1 MEDKVGSIVEAQQS
15 PSGPGWKDLAFRRE
29 EYDRRV
35 ALVRESMAERG
46 IEVLLIFTPENVNY
60 LTGYDTIGYSSYLCL
75 ALPAESD
82 PVMVI
87 REMERGVAMSTTWL
101 TDFATTGDTD
111 DPIERTV
118 DALRIRNLSQRR
130 MAMEATA
137 PFVTARTWLR
147 LKAALGD
154 QSISD
159 GSDLVERARAVK
171 SADEIAKIRSACR
184 LVGLGMDAAL
194 AAVHEGATENEVAVA
209 AYGAMVGNG
218 SDPLVSN
225 PIVTSGPRSGVAHT
239 SFKNRKLMTG
249 DTVLVELGACV
260 SRYGGALMRTAVL
273 GPPSAEVQTM
283 NEVVLQA
290 LNAAIA
296 AIKPGVT
303 AGSVDQACRGV
314 IEEAGFEAMFR
325 KRTGYSVG
333 VAFAPDWGE
342 GHIVSLRR
350 DDPTKLVPGM
360 VFHMPPALRAFQ
372 RLCVGMS
379 ETVLVTDS
387 GCEVLTHHP
396 RSLHIAN

>member
-1 MEDKVGSIVEAQQS
+1 MTERTSTPAAE
-15 PSGPGWKDLAFRRE
+15 GWKDLAFPRE
-29 EYDRRV
+29 EYETRIQRVRR
-35 ALVRESMAERG
+35 SMADRS
-46 IEVLLIFTPENVNY
+46 IEILLVFTPENVNY

-75 ALPAESD
+75 ALPVDRD

-101 TDFATTGDTD
+101 SDFATTGDTD

-118 DALRIRNLSQRR
+118 DALTRR
-130 MAMEATA
+130 GLAARRVAMEATA
-137 PFVTARTWLR
+137 PFMTARTWLR
-147 LKAALGD
+147 LKSAFGADRVL
-154 QSISD
+154 D
-159 GSDLVERARAVK
+159 GSEIVEPVRAIK
-171 SADEIAKIRSACR
+171 SALEVDKIRAACG
-184 LVGLGMDAAL
+184 LVDAGMDAAL
-194 AAVHEGATENEVAVA
+194 GAVHEGGTENDVAVA
-209 AYGAMVGNG
+209 AYAAMVGGG

-239 SFKNRKLMTG
+239 SFKNRRLEHG
-249 DTVLVELGACV
+249 DTVLIELGACV

-273 GPPSAEVQTM
+273 GEPSAEAQKM
-283 NEVVLQA
+283 ADVVLRS
-290 LNAAIA
+290 LNAAID
-296 AIKPGVT
+296 AIRPGVT
-303 AGSVDQACRGV
+303 AGSVDEACRRV
-314 IEEAGFEAMFR
+314 IEDAGYEAMFR

-350 DDPTKLVPGM
+350 DDPRVLEPGM

-387 GCEVLTHHP
+387 GCEVLTNRP
-396 RSLHIAN
+396 RRLHVV

>member
-1 MEDKVGSIVEAQQS
+1 MEERTSANAS
-15 PSGPGWKDLAFRRE
+15 AGWKDLAFPRDEYELRVEKVRRT
-29 EYDRRV
+29 
-35 ALVRESMAERG
+35 MAERS

-75 ALPAESD
+75 ALPIDRE
-82 PVMVI
+82 PLMVI

-118 DALRIRNLSQRR
+118 DALTRRGLVGRRI
-130 MAMEATA
+130 AIEATA
-137 PFVTARTWLR
+137 PFMTARTWLR
-147 LKAALGD
+147 LKTALGAD
-154 QSISD
+154 RVAD
-159 GSDLVERARAVK
+159 GSETVEPVRAIK
-171 SADEIAKIRSACR
+171 SGREIEKIRTACR
-184 LVGLGMDAAL
+184 FAGAGMDAAL
-194 AAVHEGATENEVAVA
+194 GAVTEGATENDVAVA
-209 AYGAMVGNG
+209 AYAAMVGGG

-239 SFKNRKLMTG
+239 TFHHRRLEHG
-249 DTVLVELGACV
+249 DTVLIELGATV

-273 GPPSAEVQTM
+273 GEPSAEARRM
-283 NEVVLQA
+283 ADVVIQS

-303 AGSVDQACRGV
+303 AGSVDEACRRV
-314 IEEAGFEAMFR
+314 IEDAGFEAMFR

-350 DDPTKLVPGM
+350 DDPRPLEPGM

-379 ETVLVTDS
+379 ETVLVTER
-387 GCEVLTHHP
+387 GCEVLTDRP
-396 RSLHIAN
+396 RELHVV

>member
-1 MEDKVGSIVEAQQS
+1 VTEQTSTVAAE
-15 PSGPGWKDLAFRRE
+15 GWKDLAFPRD

-35 ALVRESMAERG
+35 AAVRQAMAERS
-46 IEVLLIFTPENVNY
+46 IELLLIFTPENINY

-75 ALPAESD
+75 ALPMDRE

-118 DALRIRNLSQRR
+118 DAVSRR
-130 MAMEATA
+130 GLARRRVAMEATA
-137 PFVTARTWLR
+137 PFMTARTWLKLR
-147 LKAALGD
+147 AALGGD
-154 QSISD
+154 TVAD
-159 GSDLVERARAVK
+159 GSEMVEPFRAIK
-171 SADEIAKIRSACR
+171 SALEIEKIRTACR
-184 LVGLGMDAAL
+184 LVGTGMEAAL
-194 AAVHEGATENEVAVA
+194 DAVREGSTENDVAVA
-209 AYGAMVGNG
+209 AYAAMVGGG
-218 SDPLVSN
+218 SDPLVSQ

-239 SFKNRKLMTG
+239 TFHHRRLEHG
-249 DTVLVELGACV
+249 DTVLIELGACV

-273 GPPSAEVQTM
+273 GEPSAEAQKM
-283 NEVVLQA
+283 AGVVLQS

-296 AIKPGVT
+296 AIRPGVT
-303 AGSVDQACRGV
+303 AGSVDEACRRV
-314 IEEAGFEAMFR
+314 IEDAGYEAMFR

-350 DDPTKLVPGM
+350 DDLRPLEPGM
-360 VFHMPPALRAFQ
+360 VFHIPPALRAFQ

-379 ETVLVTDS
+379 ETVLVTES
-387 GCEVLTHHP
+387 GSEVLTDRP
-396 RSLHIAN
+396 RRLHVV

>member
-1 MEDKVGSIVEAQQS
+1 MTERTSAVASQ
-15 PSGPGWKDLAFRRE
+15 GWKDLAFPRE
-29 EYDRRV
+29 EYDARV
-35 ALVRESMAERG
+35 EKVRQAMAERA

-75 ALPAESD
+75 ALPVDRE

-87 REMERGVAMSTTWL
+87 REMERGVASSTTWL
-101 TDFATTGDTD
+101 DDFATTGDTD

-118 DALRIRNLSQRR
+118 DALTRRGLVGRRI
-130 MAMEATA
+130 AMEATA

-147 LKAALGD
+147 LKSSLGAERVADGSEIVEPVRAIKSSLEIEKIRRACSLVDGGMAAAL
-154 QSISD
+154 
-159 GSDLVERARAVK
+159 EAV
-171 SADEIAKIRSACR
+171 RS
-184 LVGLGMDAAL
+184 
-194 AAVHEGATENEVAVA
+194 GATENDVAVA
-209 AYGAMVGNG
+209 AYAAMVGGG

-239 SFKNRKLMTG
+239 TFHGRRLERG
-249 DTVLVELGACV
+249 DTVLIELGATV
-260 SRYGGALMRTAVL
+260 SRYGGALMRTAFI
-273 GPPSAEVQTM
+273 GEPTDEAQRMS
-283 NEVVLQA
+283 EVVLHA

-296 AIKPGVT
+296 AIRPGVT
-303 AGSVDQACRGV
+303 AGSVDEACRRV
-314 IEEAGFEAMFR
+314 IEDAGFEPMFR

-350 DDPTKLVPGM
+350 DDPRLLEPGM

-379 ETVLVTDS
+379 ETVLVSET
-387 GCEVLTHHP
+387 GCEVLTTYP
-396 RSLHIAN
+396 RELHIVR

>member
-1 MEDKVGSIVEAQQS
+1 MTERTSTVSTE
-15 PSGPGWKDLAFRRE
+15 GWKDLAFPRE
-29 EYDRRV
+29 EYDARV
-35 ALVRESMAERG
+35 AKVRRTMSERS

-75 ALPAESD
+75 ALPVDRE

-101 TDFATTGDTD
+101 GDFATTGDTD

-118 DALRIRNLSQRR
+118 DALTRRGLVGRRI
-130 MAMEATA
+130 AIEATA

-147 LKAALGD
+147 LRTALGAD
-154 QSISD
+154 RVAD
-159 GSDLVERARAVK
+159 GSEIVEPVRAIK
-171 SADEIAKIRSACR
+171 SPLEIEKIRTACR
-184 LVGLGMDAAL
+184 LAGAGMDAAL
-194 AAVHEGATENEVAVA
+194 AAVREGGTENDVAVA
-209 AYGAMVGNG
+209 AYGAMVGGG

-239 SFKNRKLMTG
+239 SFKNRRLERG
-249 DTVLVELGACV
+249 DTVLIELGATV

-273 GPPSAEVQTM
+273 GPPSAEAIRM
-283 NEVVLQA
+283 ADVVLQS

-296 AIKPGVT
+296 AIRPGVS
-303 AGSVDQACRGV
+303 AGSVDEACRSV
-314 IEEAGFEAMFR
+314 IEGAGFEAMFR

-350 DDPTKLVPGM
+350 DDPRLLEPGM

-379 ETVLVTDS
+379 ETVLVTES
-387 GCEVLTHHP
+387 GCEVLTDRP
-396 RSLHIAN
+396 RRLHVV